1 MLSHIIHL
9 SNLVNVHDSSFQ
21 VITSNSIFCNVK
33 ERGKTKITI
42 VTAACRLS
50 DSLKAR
56 PHWHSENDLGPSQN
70 VFARPH
76 CNR

>member
-1 MLSHIIHL
+1 MNDLAPMKL
-9 SNLVNVHDSSFQ
+9 
-21 VITSNSIFCNVK
+21 
-33 ERGKTKITI
+33 E
-42 VTAACRLS
+42 
-50 DSLKAR
+50 KAR